1 MSKKSIKTTNGELVN
16 LINGLFAVQDLKGVK
31 FGLLVSK
38 NVRILQTELKD
49 LEEASKPTDDF
60 VKLSQDI
67 NVLRDRKDEK
77 AIDKLE
83 KDNQELIK
91 ARKKQLDELDKLL
104 LEEAEL
110 QLHPIPEDCLPADIT
125 GKQISNI
132 DKLLG

>member
-38 NVRILQTELKD
+38 NVRILQNELKD
-49 LEEASKPTDDF
+49 LEEASKPAEEF
-60 VKLSQDI
+60 VKLSQDV
-67 NVLRDRKDEK
+67 NMLKERKDEK

-83 KDNQELIK
+83 KENQKLIK
-91 ARKKQLDELDKLL
+91 ERKKQMDELDKLL
-104 LEEAEL
+104 LEDAEIE
-110 QLHPIPEDCLPADIT
+110 LHLIPEDCLPADVT

>member
-49 LEEASKPTDDF
+49 LEEASKPAEDF

-67 NVLRDRKDEK
+67 NVLRERKDEK

-83 KDNQELIK
+83 KDNQKLIES
-91 ARKKQLDELDKLL
+91 RKKQMDELDKLL
-104 LEEAEL
+104 LEDAEL
-110 QLHPIPEDCLPADIT
+110 QLHPIPEDCLPVEEV
-125 GKQISNI
+125 
-132 DKLLG
+132 L